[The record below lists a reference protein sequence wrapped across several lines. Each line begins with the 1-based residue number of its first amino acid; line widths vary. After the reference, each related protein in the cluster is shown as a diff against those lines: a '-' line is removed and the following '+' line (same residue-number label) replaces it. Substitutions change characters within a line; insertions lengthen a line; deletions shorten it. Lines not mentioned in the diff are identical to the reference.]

1 MHPAGPE
8 FVFPRSVSGA
18 SPKSR
23 FVNTPNET
31 PDLVTANMLLSP
43 FLALFQR
50 NWLLPVFNNVQ
61 PMCCATPNHII
72 GVASV
77 HQVTID
83 RVPNEGKSV
92 PNIRDERHPAS
103 EPNAGLAHH
112 HGGVHREEHR
122 REQGHAHHW
131 FGECSFVPIAWGE
144 TTANVHNRLREP
156 SARHGTAR
164 MRPAPDGRSTS
175 PATSS
180 RPAPT
185 AGPSRRR

>member
-1 MHPAGPE
+1 MAEDLCPSARSADPGPVPQTWREKLSSRSLCKALADRLPYWHKAADLNYSTACTKHPAGPE
-8 FVFPRSVSGA
+8 FMLMLPSY
-18 SPKSR
+18 
-23 FVNTPNET
+23 VNG
-31 PDLVTANMLLSP
+31 D
-43 FLALFQR
+43 R
-50 NWLLPVFNNVQ
+50 
-61 PMCCATPNHII
+61 
-72 GVASV
+72 V

-83 RVPNEGKSV
+83 RVPSEGKSV
-92 PNIRDERHPAS
+92 TSFRDERHPAS

-112 HGGVHREEHR
+112 HGRVHREEHR

-156 SARHGTAR
+156 SALNGTAR